1 MLSQRNVYTAPPDPY
16 LKRSLQRRLHCEDP
30 DQEKG
35 SQKGKNAA
43 RIARKRRETARSF
56 ASARKARTLL
66 HEEAEL
72 LHGVLGVN
80 PHCRGKR
87 RSRAPIRRARRGT
100 GGAKRGR
107 FSRRSEGGCPPL
119 VVCAPVGAFALLFQG
134 LASVYGWSRS
144 RLKSELK
151 CAVCRVVCFGAGGGK
166 RASRRTQLHFFAS
179 ANGK

>member
-72 LHGVLGVN
+72 LDGVLGVS

-134 LASVYGWSRS
+134 LASVYG
-144 RLKSELK
+144 
-151 CAVCRVVCFGAGGGK
+151 
-166 RASRRTQLHFFAS
+166 
-179 ANGK
+179 